1 MVKFENLG
9 HKPDLNV
16 YKVPKTWEFRGP
28 EAVKEL
34 ETSVS
39 NSVKFWLYNF
49 LKNNN
54 FLYH

>member
-39 NSVKFWLYNF
+39 NSVKF
-49 LKNNN
+49 
-54 FLYH
+54 